1 MNTANTITLDL
12 MAATLV
18 SAAQHPSV
26 DFYHASSDVC
36 IGVSPVPF
44 MTEEGEDGQE
54 HRHYALVVYGPK
66 DKLPNAQEAV
76 KFAEAAI
83 GSMIL
88 HSCAVSMH
96 NCAVSLRALKA
107 PQTLEDGVLIY
118 PVVAVVPF
126 LSLPTG
132 DEISH

>member
-1 MNTANTITLDL
+1 MNPANAINLEL

-54 HRHYALVVYGPK
+54 HRHYALVVYGPA
-66 DKLPNAQEAV
+66 DKLPNTQEVV

-83 GSMIL
+83 AMML
-88 HSCAVSMH
+88 MHSCAVS
-96 NCAVSLRALKA
+96 LRVLKA

-126 LSLPTG
+126 LSLPDA
-132 DEISH
+132 DETAH

>member
-1 MNTANTITLDL
+1 MNPANTITLDL

-18 SAAQHPSV
+18 SGPQHPSV
-26 DFYHASSDVC
+26 DFYHGASDVC

-44 MTEEGEDGQE
+44 MNEKGEDGQD

-66 DKLPNAQEAV
+66 DKLPGTQEVV

-83 GSMIL
+83 GLMLNHNCS
-88 HSCAVSMH
+88 VSMR
-96 NCAVSLRALKA
+96 VLKE
-107 PQTLEDGVLIY
+107 PQTMEEGVIIY

-126 LSLPTG
+126 LSLPND
-132 DEISH
+132 DETAH

>member
-1 MNTANTITLDL
+1 MNPANAINLEL
-12 MAATLV
+12 MDATLV

-36 IGVSPVPF
+36 ICVSPVPF

-66 DKLPNAQEAV
+66 DKLPNTQEAV
-76 KFAEAAI
+76 KFAGAAI
-83 GSMIL
+83 ALML
-88 HSCAVSMH
+88 MH

-118 PVVAVVPF
+118 PVVAVVPSSACLTLTKLPIKKE
-126 LSLPTG
+126 LS
-132 DEISH
+132 

>member
-1 MNTANTITLDL
+1 MNPANAINLEL

-66 DKLPNAQEAV
+66 DKLPNTQEAV

-88 HSCAVSMH
+88 HSCAVSMR
-96 NCAVSLRALKA
+96 VLKE
-107 PQTLEDGVLIY
+107 PQELETGVLIY

-126 LSLPTG
+126 LSLPSD
-132 DEISH
+132 DETAH

>member
-1 MNTANTITLDL
+1 MNPANAINLEL

-18 SAAQHPSV
+18 SAAQHPCV

-66 DKLPNAQEAV
+66 EKLAGTQEAV
-76 KFAEAAI
+76 QFAEAAI
-83 GSMIL
+83 GMML
-88 HSCAVSMH
+88 LR
-96 NCAVSLRALKA
+96 NCAVAMRVLKE
-107 PQTLEDGVLIY
+107 PQELETGVLIY

-126 LSLPTG
+126 LSLPSD
-132 DEISH
+132 DETAH

>member
-1 MNTANTITLDL
+1 MNPANAINLEL

-44 MTEEGEDGQE
+44 LTEDGEDGQE
-54 HRHYALVVYGPK
+54 RRHYALVVYGPA
-66 DKLPNAQEAV
+66 DKLPNTQEAV

-88 HSCAVSMH
+88 HSCAVS
-96 NCAVSLRALKA
+96 LRVLKE

-126 LSLPTG
+126 LSLPDA
-132 DEISH
+132 DETAH

>member
-1 MNTANTITLDL
+1 MNPANTINLDL

-66 DKLPNAQEAV
+66 DKLPNTQEAV

-83 GSMIL
+83 GMMLI
-88 HSCAVSMH
+88 HSCAVSMR
-96 NCAVSLRALKA
+96 VLKEPQELETGALN
-107 PQTLEDGVLIY
+107 Y

-126 LSLPTG
+126 LSLPADNETA
-132 DEISH
+132 H

>member
-1 MNTANTITLDL
+1 MNPANAINLEL

-26 DFYHASSDVC
+26 DFYHGASDVC

-66 DKLPNAQEAV
+66 DKLPNTQEAV

-88 HSCAVSMH
+88 HSCAVSMR
-96 NCAVSLRALKA
+96 VLKE
-107 PQTLEDGVLIY
+107 PQELETGVLIY

-126 LSLPTG
+126 LSLPTD
-132 DEISH
+132 DETAH

>member
-1 MNTANTITLDL
+1 MNPANTINLEL

-26 DFYHASSDVC
+26 DFYHESSDVC

-66 DKLPNAQEAV
+66 DKLPNTQEAV

-88 HSCAVSMH
+88 HSCAVSMR
-96 NCAVSLRALKA
+96 VLKE
-107 PQTLEDGVLIY
+107 PQELETGVRIY

-126 LSLPTG
+126 LSLPSD
-132 DEISH
+132 DETAH

>member
-1 MNTANTITLDL
+1 MNPANAINLEL

-44 MTEEGEDGQE
+44 MTEDGEDGQE
-54 HRHYALVVYGPK
+54 HRHYALVVYGPA
-66 DKLPNAQEAV
+66 DKLPNTQEAV

-88 HSCAVSMH
+88 HSCAVS
-96 NCAVSLRALKA
+96 LRVLKE

-126 LSLPTG
+126 LSLPDA
-132 DEISH
+132 DETAH

>member
-1 MNTANTITLDL
+1 MNPANTINLEL

-18 SAAQHPSV
+18 SGPQHPSV
-26 DFYHASSDVC
+26 DFYHGASDVC
-36 IGVSPVPF
+36 ICVSPVPF

-66 DKLPNAQEAV
+66 DKLPNTQEAV

-88 HSCAVSMH
+88 HSCAVSMRVL
-96 NCAVSLRALKA
+96 NEPQELK
-107 PQTLEDGVLIY
+107 TGVLIY

-126 LSLPTG
+126 LSLPSD
-132 DEISH
+132 DETAH

>member
-1 MNTANTITLDL
+1 MNPANTINLDL
-12 MAATLV
+12 MGAFLV
-18 SAAQHPSV
+18 IGAKHPSV
-26 DFYHASSDVC
+26 DFYHADSDVC

-66 DKLPNAQEAV
+66 DKLPNPQEAV

-88 HSCAVSMH
+88 HSCAVSMR
-96 NCAVSLRALKA
+96 VLKE
-107 PQTLEDGVLIY
+107 PQELETGVLLY
-118 PVVAVVPF
+118 PIVAVVPF
-126 LSLPTG
+126 LSLPSD
-132 DEISH
+132 DETAH

>member
-1 MNTANTITLDL
+1 MNTANAINLDL
-12 MAATLV
+12 VAATLV
-18 SAAQHPSV
+18 SGTQHPCV
-26 DFYHASSDVC
+26 DFFHAASDVC
-36 IGVSPVPF
+36 ISVNPVPF
-44 MTEEGEDGQE
+44 MIEEGEDGQE

-66 DKLPNAQEAV
+66 DKLPNTQEAV

-88 HSCAVSMH
+88 HSCAVSMR
-96 NCAVSLRALKA
+96 VLKE
-107 PQTLEDGVLIY
+107 PQELETGVRIY

-126 LSLPTG
+126 LSLPTD

>member
-1 MNTANTITLDL
+1 MNPANAINLEL

-26 DFYHASSDVC
+26 DFFHAASDVC
-36 IGVSPVPF
+36 ISVNPVPF
-44 MTEEGEDGQE
+44 LKEDGEDGQE
-54 HRHYALVVYGPK
+54 HRHYALAVYGPA
-66 DKLPNAQEAV
+66 DKLPNTQEVV

-88 HSCAVSMH
+88 HSCAVSMR
-96 NCAVSLRALKA
+96 VLKE
-107 PQTLEDGVLIY
+107 PHTMEDGVLIY

-126 LSLPTG
+126 LSLPTD